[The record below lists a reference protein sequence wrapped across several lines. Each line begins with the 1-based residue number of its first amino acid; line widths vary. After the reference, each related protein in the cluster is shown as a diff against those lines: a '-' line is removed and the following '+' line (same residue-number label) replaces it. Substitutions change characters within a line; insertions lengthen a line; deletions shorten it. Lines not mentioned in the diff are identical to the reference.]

1 MKNAQK
7 SNPLFKFQALI
18 LALSLSVMCIAGV
31 IAPLKAYANETD
43 EIYCEEEI
51 YYCDDEVYYDD
62 PTYNGE
68 GGQVSAFF
76 EIDCDSFVATADYEH
91 PSVPSFGTGSLSN
104 ACAVM
109 AGTNILAFYD
119 RWMTD
124 LIPSYTP
131 GMMNTGVNGTQFF
144 KYFPNNNL
152 TPITTLMN
160 TLYQLMGTTAAN
172 GTTANQ
178 FRSGMQS
185 YVSGK
190 GYSISYDSCY
200 QNSTTVNLT
209 KIRQAVENNK
219 IALIMCSTYNFVYDV
234 YQNANG
240 VAVNKIDANRGHMM
254 FVYGYVSYAFYK
266 NGANIRNETFLY
278 VSSGYQSG
286 EQGYIM
292 LNDHLTIEEAYV
304 VTIS

>member
-1 MKNAQK
+1 MRNAQK
-7 SNPLFKFQALI
+7 RKPLLTFQALF
-18 LALSLSVMCIAGV
+18 LALTLSVTVIAGT
-31 IAPLKAYANETD
+31 IKPITAHASQA
-43 EIYCEEEI
+43 EEI

-62 PTYNGE
+62 ESYNGE

-76 EIDCDSFVATADYEH
+76 EIDCDSFEATANYKH
-91 PSVPSFGTGSLSN
+91 VSAPSYGTGSLSN
-104 ACAVM
+104 SCAVM
-109 AGTNILAFYD
+109 AGTNIIAFYD
-119 RWMTD
+119 RWYEN
-124 LIPSYTP
+124 LIPNYVP
-131 GMMNTGVNGTQFF
+131 GMMNTGFNNVQFYD
-144 KYFPNNNL
+144 YFPNNN
-152 TPITTLMN
+152 TAPILTLMN
-160 TLYQLMGTTAAN
+160 SLYQLMGTTAEN

-178 FRSGMQS
+178 FRNGMQS
-185 YVSGK
+185 YVSSK
-190 GYSISYDSCY
+190 GRSISYESCY

-219 IALIMCSTYNFVYDV
+219 VALIMCSTYNFVYSV

-254 FVYGYVSYAFYK
+254 FVYGYVTYAFYK
-266 NGANIRNETFLY
+266 NNVNIRTETFLY

>member
-7 SNPLFKFQALI
+7 SNQLFKFQALI
-18 LALSLSVMCIAGV
+18 LALTLSVTFIAGV
-31 IAPLKAYANETD
+31 IRPVTAYASET
-43 EIYCEEEI
+43 EEI

-62 PTYNGE
+62 QSYNGE

-76 EIDCDSFVATADYEH
+76 EIDCDSFVATANYKH
-91 PSVPSFGTGSLSN
+91 PSAPSYGTGSLSN
-104 ACAVM
+104 SCAVI
-109 AGTNILAFYD
+109 AGSNIIIFYD
-119 RWMTD
+119 RWYTN
-124 LIPSYTP
+124 LVPNYTP
-131 GMMNTGVNGTQFF
+131 GMMSTGINGTQYF
-144 KYFPNNNL
+144 KYFPNNNT

-160 TLYQLMGTTAAN
+160 SLYQLMGTTAEN

-185 YVSGK
+185 YVTGK
-190 GYSISYDSCY
+190 GYSISYESCY
-200 QNSTTVNLT
+200 QNSTMVNLT

-219 IALIMCSTYNFVYDV
+219 VALIMCSTYNFVYDV

-240 VAVNKIDANRGHMM
+240 VAVNKIDSNRGHMM
-254 FVYGYVSYAFYK
+254 FVYGYVTYAFYK

-286 EQGYIM
+286 EKGYIM

>member
-1 MKNAQK
+1 MRNAQK
-7 SNPLFKFQALI
+7 RNKLFNFQALI
-18 LALSLSVMCIAGV
+18 LALTLSVMFVAGAIRPV
-31 IAPLKAYANETD
+31 NAYASET
-43 EIYCEEEI
+43 EEI

-62 PTYNGE
+62 ESYNGE
-68 GGQVSAFF
+68 GGQVSAYF
-76 EIDCDSFVATADYEH
+76 EIDCDSFVAAVRYKH
-91 PSVPSFGTGSLSN
+91 PGAPSFGTGSLSN

-109 AGTNILAFYD
+109 AGTNIIAFYD
-119 RWMTD
+119 RWYEN
-124 LIPSYTP
+124 LIPNYMP
-131 GMMNTGVNGTQFF
+131 GMMNTGINGVQFYD
-144 KYFPNNNL
+144 YFPNNNT
-152 TPITTLMN
+152 TPIVTLMN
-160 TLYQLMGTTAAN
+160 SLYQLMGTTPEN

-190 GYSISYDSCY
+190 GRSISYESCY
-200 QNSTTVNLT
+200 QNSTMVNLT
-209 KIRQAVENNK
+209 KIRQAVENDK
-219 IALIMCSTYNFVYDV
+219 VALIMCSTYNFVYDV

-254 FVYGYVSYAFYK
+254 FVYGYVTYDFYK
-266 NGANIRNETFLY
+266 NGAKIRTETFLY